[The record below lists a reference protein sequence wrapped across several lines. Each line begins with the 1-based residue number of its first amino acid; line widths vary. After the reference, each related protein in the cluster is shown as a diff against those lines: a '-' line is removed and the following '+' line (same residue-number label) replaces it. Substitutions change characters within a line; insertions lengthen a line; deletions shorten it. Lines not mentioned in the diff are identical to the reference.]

1 MTDPRDAPVDL
12 EQLRAHESD
21 YEADHES
28 DWMAAPERW
37 RVRWWAAWW
46 AVMGLIRHWVG

>member
-12 EQLRAHESD
+12 EQLRAHEAD

-37 RVRWWAAWW
+37 RARCWAAWW